1 MILKEYDDVSNRSE
15 FMQGFSEFG
24 KSNKFTSLNLLLLIL
39 NN

>member
-15 FMQGFSEFG
+15 FMQQFSEFG
-24 KSNKFTSLNLLLLIL
+24 KSYKFTLIFLLII